1 MVKITTYITLFV
13 AIGLSAVAAF
23 FSVLGLMAIF
33 SASPE
38 AVMVM
43 AIVLETAKVT
53 TAYWCNLNW
62 KLLPATVKTYL
73 VIAVIILMGIT
84 SLGIYGFLA
93 KAHIVQ
99 KADISANYGTK
110 IKSQDAQ
117 IASKQ
122 QQIESIDQQISV
134 IDSVINKAADKGY
147 VTKSLQLNKKYAND
161 KQVLINRKT
170 DYQKEILEIQEK
182 RILVES
188 DKLQSES
195 EIGPLK
201 YIANLIYDDADAKQL
216 NTAVRW
222 LIIIL
227 VAVFDPLAIALLIG
241 TGYILRH
248 IENPIQRKPIALKK
262 PIISNKRVLRK
273 DADNRK
279 DIQK

>member
-1 MVKITTYITLFV
+1 MIKISTYITLFV
-13 AIGLSAVAAF
+13 AICLSAVAAF

-33 SASPE
+33 SASPQ
-38 AVMVM
+38 AIMVM
-43 AIVLETAKVT
+43 AIVLETAKVS

-62 KLLPATVKTYL
+62 RILPATVKTYL

-99 KADISANYGTK
+99 KSDISVNYGTK
-110 IKSQDAQ
+110 IKSQNAQ
-117 IASKQ
+117 IAAKQ

-134 IDSVINKAADKGY
+134 IDSVIDTAAKKGY
-147 VTKSLQLNKKYAND
+147 VSKSLQLNRKYAKD
-161 KQVLINRKT
+161 KQELINQKT
-170 DYQKEILEIQEK
+170 EYQQEILVMQEK

-241 TGYILRH
+241 TGYILRY
-248 IENPIQRKPIALKK
+248 IENPIQRKPVA
-262 PIISNKRVLRK
+262 LRK
-273 DADNRK
+273 PVVTNKKVIIKDAVNRE
-279 DIQK
+279 DLQK